1 MTEIVP
7 CVTKTIR
14 IKGKRWRKLLAK
26 NSPKSGHSVRRGNS
40 PAPYTKYKKV
50 PYQYS
55 FKRKRV
61 DYSLSSPSESRQQKK
76 AA

>member
-1 MTEIVP
+1 M
-7 CVTKTIR
+7 
-14 IKGKRWRKLLAK
+14 AK